1 MSLPTLNGVGR
12 LTEDPQL
19 RFSQNGTA
27 VCSVNLAFNSRRQ
40 NPQTKEWEDGDSM
53 FVRATAFKELAESMA
68 ESLTR
73 GCEVVVSGRLKLD
86 RWEDKQTGEKRSA
99 PSLLLDA
106 CGPNLRYATAKVN
119 KVSRDGGG
127 SGFGGG
133 ASTPADDPWGQAPP
147 HVGPGAGEPPFHHPR
162 LMDEYNG

>member
-1 MSLPTLNGVGR
+1 MTVSLPNLSGVGR
-12 LTEDPQL
+12 LVEDPSL
-19 RFSQNGTA
+19 RFAQNGTA

-40 NPQTKEWEDGDSM
+40 NPQTREWEDGDSM

-99 PSLLLDA
+99 VSLLIDA
-106 CGPNLRYATAKVN
+106 IGPNLRYATAEVK
-119 KVSRDGGG
+119 KAERSGG

-133 ASTPADDPWGQAPP
+133 VKADDSDPWGSAPPAGSGGFADDP
-147 HVGPGAGEPPFHHPR
+147 PPF
-162 LMDEYNG
+162 